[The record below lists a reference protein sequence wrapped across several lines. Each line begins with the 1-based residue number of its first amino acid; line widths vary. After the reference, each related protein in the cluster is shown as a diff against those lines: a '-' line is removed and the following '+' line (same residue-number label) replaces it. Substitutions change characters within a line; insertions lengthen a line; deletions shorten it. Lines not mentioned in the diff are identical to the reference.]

1 MEVNNVTNHID
12 RKIIEFLESNSPDPF
27 GSARLHLMD
36 NMKNYINQLEKDPKG
51 NSRRK
56 MLSHYI
62 SHARRRINSLY
73 FIQNDWSKFTYPP
86 RKTFELLLLREKLG
100 NYNL

>member
-1 MEVNNVTNHID
+1 MEVNSVTNHID

-36 NMKNYINQLEKDPKG
+36 NINKFISQLEKNPKG
-51 NSRRK
+51 NSRVM
-56 MLSHYI
+56 MLRRYI
-62 SHARRRINSLY
+62 SHAKRRVNSLY
-73 FIQNDWSKFTYPP
+73 FIENDWSKFKYPP

>member
-1 MEVNNVTNHID
+1 MEVNHVTNHID
-12 RKIIEFLESNSPDPF
+12 RKIIEFLESNSSDPF
-27 GSARLHLMD
+27 GNARSYLVG
-36 NMKNYINQLEKDPKG
+36 NMKNYINQLEKNPKG
-51 NSRRK
+51 NSRRM

-62 SHARRRINSLY
+62 SHARRRVNSLY
-73 FIQNDWSKFTYPP
+73 FIQNDWSRFKYSP